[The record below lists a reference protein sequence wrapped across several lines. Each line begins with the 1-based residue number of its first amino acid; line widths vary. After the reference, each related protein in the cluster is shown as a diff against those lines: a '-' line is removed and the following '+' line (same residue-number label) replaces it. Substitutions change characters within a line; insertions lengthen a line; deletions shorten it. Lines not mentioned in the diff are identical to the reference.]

1 MASILDTKSVVV
13 TLFIFLWTCT
23 SRATSRALSEPSIA
37 ALHAD
42 WAALHG
48 RVYANSAEKDRRQQ
62 IFKDNLEFIHKHNNQ
77 GNKSYTLGLNL
88 FADLTNHE
96 FLASHTGA
104 LYNPHTLP
112 PPSSNINHSLSVTSP
127 SLDWRKKGAVNKIKF
142 QGQCGSCWAFSA
154 VATVEGINQ
163 IKTGNLIS
171 LSEQQL
177 VDCASYH
184 GCQGESLE
192 NAFGYIKSTG
202 LGTDEQYP
210 YKETTQTCHSVNPA
224 VRILG
229 FQMVPPQREDQLL
242 QAVNNQPVSV
252 LLDASGQ
259 AFQFY
264 RGGVFSGDCGTQLN
278 HAVTAIGYDE
288 DASGKYWLIR
298 NSWGQGWGEEG
309 YMKIR
314 RDTGSPQGLCGI
326 NMHATYPLL

>member
-1 MASILDTKSVVV
+1 VHAMASILDTKSVVV

-112 PPSSNINHSLSVTSP
+112 PPSSNINHSLSDISL

-142 QGQCGSCWAFSA
+142 QGQCG
-154 VATVEGINQ
+154 T
-163 IKTGNLIS
+163 
-171 LSEQQL
+171 
-177 VDCASYH
+177 
-184 GCQGESLE
+184 
-192 NAFGYIKSTG
+192 
-202 LGTDEQYP
+202 
-210 YKETTQTCHSVNPA
+210 
-224 VRILG
+224 
-229 FQMVPPQREDQLL
+229 LL
-242 QAVNNQPVSV
+242 
-252 LLDASGQ
+252 
-259 AFQFY
+259 
-264 RGGVFSGDCGTQLN
+264 
-278 HAVTAIGYDE
+278 
-288 DASGKYWLIR
+288 
-298 NSWGQGWGEEG
+298 
-309 YMKIR
+309 
-314 RDTGSPQGLCGI
+314 LCI
-326 NMHATYPLL
+326 CMH